1 MNKCHILSPCS
12 QTKTSSKFKIED
24 KLYYATY
31 QCNPD
36 YSTFVCLSS
45 KSANSNIVY
54 TACVLLGALMFSLIL
69 IYVITTR
76 TIKELEDSKIELKNA
91 KETAEAANLAKSS
104 FLSRMTHDIRTPLNA
119 IIGLLK
125 INELQMNDYI
135 VKPFKI
141 QQICEL
147 IRKYLP
153 TDKIEA

>member
-1 MNKCHILSPCS
+1 
-12 QTKTSSKFKIED
+12 
-24 KLYYATY
+24 
-31 QCNPD
+31 
-36 YSTFVCLSS
+36 
-45 KSANSNIVY
+45 
-54 TACVLLGALMFSLIL
+54 MFSLIL

-91 KETAEAANLAKSS
+91 KEAAEAANLAKSS

-147 IRKYLP
+147 IRKYRP

>member
-1 MNKCHILSPCS
+1 
-12 QTKTSSKFKIED
+12 
-24 KLYYATY
+24 
-31 QCNPD
+31 
-36 YSTFVCLSS
+36 
-45 KSANSNIVY
+45 
-54 TACVLLGALMFSLIL
+54 MFSLIL

-91 KETAEAANLAKSS
+91 KEAAEAANLAKSS

>member
-1 MNKCHILSPCS
+1 M
-12 QTKTSSKFKIED
+12 
-24 KLYYATY
+24 
-31 QCNPD
+31 
-36 YSTFVCLSS
+36 
-45 KSANSNIVY
+45 Y
-54 TACVLLGALMFSLIL
+54 TACVLLVALMFSLIL

-91 KETAEAANLAKSS
+91 KEAAEAANLAKSS

>member
-1 MNKCHILSPCS
+1 
-12 QTKTSSKFKIED
+12 
-24 KLYYATY
+24 
-31 QCNPD
+31 
-36 YSTFVCLSS
+36 
-45 KSANSNIVY
+45 
-54 TACVLLGALMFSLIL
+54 MFSLIL

>member
-1 MNKCHILSPCS
+1 
-12 QTKTSSKFKIED
+12 
-24 KLYYATY
+24 
-31 QCNPD
+31 
-36 YSTFVCLSS
+36 
-45 KSANSNIVY
+45 
-54 TACVLLGALMFSLIL
+54 MFSLIL

-91 KETAEAANLAKSS
+91 KEAAEAANLAKSS

-153 TDKIEA
+153 PDKIEA

>member
-1 MNKCHILSPCS
+1 
-12 QTKTSSKFKIED
+12 
-24 KLYYATY
+24 
-31 QCNPD
+31 
-36 YSTFVCLSS
+36 
-45 KSANSNIVY
+45 
-54 TACVLLGALMFSLIL
+54 MFSLIL

-91 KETAEAANLAKSS
+91 KEAAEAANLAKSS
-104 FLSRMTHDIRTPLNA
+104 FLSRITHDIRTPLNA

>member
-1 MNKCHILSPCS
+1 
-12 QTKTSSKFKIED
+12 
-24 KLYYATY
+24 
-31 QCNPD
+31 
-36 YSTFVCLSS
+36 
-45 KSANSNIVY
+45 
-54 TACVLLGALMFSLIL
+54 MFSLIL

-91 KETAEAANLAKSS
+91 KEAAEAANLAKSS

-135 VKPFKI
+135 VKPLKI

>member
-1 MNKCHILSPCS
+1 M
-12 QTKTSSKFKIED
+12 
-24 KLYYATY
+24 
-31 QCNPD
+31 
-36 YSTFVCLSS
+36 
-45 KSANSNIVY
+45 Y
-54 TACVLLGALMFSLIL
+54 TACVLLVALMFSLIL

-91 KETAEAANLAKSS
+91 KEDAEAANLAKSS
-104 FLSRMTHDIRTPLNA
+104 FLSRITHDIRTPLNA

>member
-1 MNKCHILSPCS
+1 
-12 QTKTSSKFKIED
+12 
-24 KLYYATY
+24 
-31 QCNPD
+31 
-36 YSTFVCLSS
+36 
-45 KSANSNIVY
+45 
-54 TACVLLGALMFSLIL
+54 MFSLIL
-69 IYVITTR
+69 TYVITTR

-153 TDKIEA
+153 PDKIEA

>member
-1 MNKCHILSPCS
+1 
-12 QTKTSSKFKIED
+12 
-24 KLYYATY
+24 
-31 QCNPD
+31 
-36 YSTFVCLSS
+36 
-45 KSANSNIVY
+45 
-54 TACVLLGALMFSLIL
+54 MFSLIL
-69 IYVITTR
+69 TYVITTR

-119 IIGLLK
+119 IIVLLK

-153 TDKIEA
+153 PDKIEA

>member
-1 MNKCHILSPCS
+1 
-12 QTKTSSKFKIED
+12 
-24 KLYYATY
+24 
-31 QCNPD
+31 
-36 YSTFVCLSS
+36 
-45 KSANSNIVY
+45 
-54 TACVLLGALMFSLIL
+54 MFSLIL

-135 VKPFKI
+135 VKPLKI

-153 TDKIEA
+153 PDKIEA

>member
-1 MNKCHILSPCS
+1 
-12 QTKTSSKFKIED
+12 
-24 KLYYATY
+24 
-31 QCNPD
+31 
-36 YSTFVCLSS
+36 
-45 KSANSNIVY
+45 
-54 TACVLLGALMFSLIL
+54 MFSLIL

-91 KETAEAANLAKSS
+91 KEAAEAANLAKSS
-104 FLSRMTHDIRTPLNA
+104 FLSRMTHDIRIPLNA